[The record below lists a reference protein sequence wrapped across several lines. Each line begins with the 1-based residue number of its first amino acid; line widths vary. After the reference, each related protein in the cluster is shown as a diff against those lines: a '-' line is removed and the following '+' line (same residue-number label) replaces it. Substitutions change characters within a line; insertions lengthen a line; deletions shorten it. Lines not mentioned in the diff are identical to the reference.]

1 MNKIPKKGF
10 LKAQINI
17 INNIMT
23 KRILDLIIVGIAIVI
38 LSPLLVLVSIILKFS
53 GEGEVFYVQERLGY
67 KNEKF
72 NIVKFATMVKNSPNI
87 GTGSL
92 TMRDDPRVLPF
103 GKFLR
108 KSKINELPQI
118 FNVLIGN
125 MSIVGPRPQM
135 QVDFDKFPL
144 DKRNKIYKSKPGI
157 TGIGSIIFRD
167 EEKWISIYDGDKHK
181 FYKDKIAPY
190 KAEVE
195 IWYYQNQSI
204 FVDFKL
210 IFLTAWIII
219 FPNSNVVENVFK
231 SLPIKPSY
239 LEN

>member
-1 MNKIPKKGF
+1 MI
-10 LKAQINI
+10 
-17 INNIMT
+17 
-23 KRILDLIIVGIAIVI
+23 KRIIDLFISIVALIL
-38 LSPLLVLVSIILKFS
+38 LSPLFLLVSIILKFT
-53 GEGEVFYVQERLGY
+53 GEGEVLYLQERLGFQN
-67 KNEKF
+67 KKF
-72 NIVKFATMVKNSPNI
+72 YIIKFATMLKNSPSI

-92 TMRDDPRVLPF
+92 TLRGDPRVLPF

-108 KSKINELPQI
+108 KSKINELTQI
-118 FNVLIGN
+118 FNVIIGN

-135 QVDFDKFPL
+135 QVDFDKFPVDL
-144 DKRNKIYKSKPGI
+144 KNEIYKSQPGI

-167 EEKWISIYDGDKHK
+167 EEKWISNHDGNKHV
-181 FYKDKIAPY
+181 FYKEKIAPY

-210 IFLTAWIII
+210 IFLTAWVII
-219 FPNSNVVENVFK
+219 FPSSNIVEKTFK
-231 SLPIKPSY
+231 SLPKKPSY

>member
-1 MNKIPKKGF
+1 MI
-10 LKAQINI
+10 
-17 INNIMT
+17 
-23 KRILDLIIVGIAIVI
+23 KRITDLLISIFALIL
-38 LSPLLVLVSIILKFS
+38 LSPLFLIVAIILKFS
-53 GEGEVFYVQERLGY
+53 GEGEIFYLQQRLGY
-67 KNEKF
+67 LNKKF
-72 NIVKFATMVKNSPNI
+72 KIIKFATMVKNSPNI

-92 TMRDDPRVLPF
+92 TLRDDPRVLPF

-118 FNVLIGN
+118 FNVIIGD

-135 QVDFDKFPL
+135 QVDFDKFPT
-144 DKRNKIYKSKPGI
+144 DIRNEIYKSQPGI

-167 EEKWISIYDGDKHK
+167 EEKWISNHQGDKHK

-195 IWYYQNQSI
+195 VWYLNNYSF

-210 IFLTAWIII
+210 IFLTAWVII
-219 FPNSNVVENVFK
+219 FPNSNIIENVFK
-231 SLPIKPSY
+231 SLPKKPSY
-239 LEN
+239 LKD